1 MKQISVPAN
10 EAFSL
15 PGAAAAARAATS
27 RLNGPTSIRA
37 AGHEGH
43 EGHVMPPASKPPAAK
58 PGKDKP
64 AAPPTPPGAKPKE
77 KKSSGLFANAT
88 REMR

>member
-1 MKQISVPAN
+1 MKQITVRINAAS
-10 EAFSL
+10 SIHGDG
-15 PGAAAAARAATS
+15 GAGGVASS
-27 RLNGPTSIRA
+27 RLNGRKTFRA